1 MGQLFSPTKARN
13 LICAAVSQDPP
24 CSTSFSQH
32 ASDEGERKMSGQF
45 SSLFQTLNM
54 ARWTHLHSISHGQFV
69 EFQVLQDCERM
80 PAYLKETL
88 RTQITEAVIST
99 LTPFIVKQQCCRSL
113 WQCLSKKTPKKERF
127 SHTNVN
133 KR

>member
-1 MGQLFSPTKARN
+1 
-13 LICAAVSQDPP
+13 
-24 CSTSFSQH
+24 
-32 ASDEGERKMSGQF
+32 MSGQF

-113 WQCLSKKTPKKERF
+113 WQCLSKDLT
-127 SHTNVN
+127 HTQM
-133 KR
+133 